1 MEKKLAIVIP
11 YFKIQFFEECL
22 QSLYSQTNKNF
33 NIYIGNDNSPDDPK
47 NLINEFEGELNII
60 YKNFENNL
68 GKISLVN
75 QWERCLEL
83 VNEETWIMILGDDDK
98 ISSDCVD
105 SFYKSL
111 DKVNFE
117 RCDVIRF
124 ASQKIDKN
132 GDLSSP
138 IFKHPLHENSK
149 DFIFRKFRGET
160 RSSLSEYI
168 FKKKAIFKTKFKEF
182 PLGWHSDDLAILECS
197 KFERIYSIND
207 AVVYFR
213 NSGVNITSLKSNL
226 IDKNEASFRFYIY
239 LLKVR
244 ADNFN
249 IKEKRI
255 LFQKLEKTYLND
267 KKSLFFFWEFTK
279 VNFKHLRI
287 MGYTIFWKKF
297 FKYIKEN

>member
-1 MEKKLAIVIP
+1 MENKLAIVIP

-22 QSLYSQTNKNF
+22 RSLYSQTNKNF

-47 NLINEFEGELNII
+47 NLIDEFGVELNIT

-68 GKISLVN
+68 GKISLVS

-83 VNEETWIMILGDDDK
+83 VNEETWIMLLGDDDK

-111 DKVNFE
+111 DRVNYE

-132 GDLSSP
+132 GDPSSP
-138 IFKHPLHENSK
+138 IFKHPLHENSI

-168 FKKKAIFKTKFKEF
+168 FKKKAIFETKFMEF

-197 KFERIYSIND
+197 KFEIIYSIND

-213 NSGVNITSLKSNL
+213 NSGINITSLNSNV
-226 IDKNEASFRFYIY
+226 IDKNEASFRFYLY
-239 LLKVR
+239 LLKVK
-244 ADNFN
+244 ADKFN

-255 LFQKLEKTYLND
+255 LFQKLEKAYLND
-267 KKSLFFFWEFTK
+267 KKRLFFFREFTK
-279 VNFKHLRI
+279 VNLIYFRF
-287 MGYTIFWKKF
+287 MGYMIFWKRFLKTIW
-297 FKYIKEN
+297 KN